1 MLNGLNSPGT
11 SGSVIGPYADV
22 RAALLA
28 AEQSMYLS
36 NVSPKAACRALSRT

>member
-1 MLNGLNSPGT
+1 
-11 SGSVIGPYADV
+11 V

-36 NVSPKAACRALSRT
+36 NVSPKAAVSSAESNVNNIISQYNQRLGVS